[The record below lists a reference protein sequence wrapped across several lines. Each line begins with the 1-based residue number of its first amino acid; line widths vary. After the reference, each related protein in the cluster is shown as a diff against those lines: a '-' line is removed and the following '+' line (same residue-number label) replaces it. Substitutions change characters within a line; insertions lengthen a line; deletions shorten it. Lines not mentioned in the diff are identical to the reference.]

1 MVLSEQSHYAQK
13 VQSNNMDYRND
24 YSAAKAMSDSI
35 SAMENSCMIGNTTAN
50 DAVCNDEVD
59 INKENRMDKE
69 NTKSAGV
76 SHPAANMANLGK
88 NITNRDEMSAKITAL
103 NHLNKIVGFDAHN
116 SSGYIIRLIVDK
128 GERARL
134 LDEINIC
141 QNLLKEC
148 FENGCID
155 EGLRLN
161 GVINHACGIL
171 ATATNY
177 NGVQVA

>member
-24 YSAAKAMSDSI
+24 YSAAKAMSDII

-50 DAVCNDEVD
+50 DAVCNDEVE
-59 INKENRMDKE
+59 INKENQ
-69 NTKSAGV
+69 
-76 SHPAANMANLGK
+76 
-88 NITNRDEMSAKITAL
+88 MSAKISAL
-103 NHLNKIVGFDAHN
+103 NHLNEIMGFDAHN
-116 SSGYIIRLIVDK
+116 SNGYIIRLIVDK

>member
-1 MVLSEQSHYAQK
+1 MRIHPKLKNTCITMISI
-13 VQSNNMDYRND
+13 DYKKEEV
-24 YSAAKAMSDSI
+24 SA
-35 SAMENSCMIGNTTAN
+35 
-50 DAVCNDEVD
+50 V
-59 INKENRMDKE
+59 
-69 NTKSAGV
+69 AGK
-76 SHPAANMANLGK
+76 G
-88 NITNRDEMSAKITAL
+88 DEMSAKITAL

-141 QNLLKEC
+141 QNILKEC

-161 GVINHACGIL
+161 GVINHACGVL

>member
-1 MVLSEQSHYAQK
+1 
-13 VQSNNMDYRND
+13 
-24 YSAAKAMSDSI
+24 MSDII
-35 SAMENSCMIGNTTAN
+35 SAMENSNMISTATAN
-50 DAVCNDEVD
+50 DAVCNDEVE
-59 INKENRMDKE
+59 INKENQ
-69 NTKSAGV
+69 
-76 SHPAANMANLGK
+76 
-88 NITNRDEMSAKITAL
+88 MSAKISAL

-116 SSGYIIRLIVDK
+116 SNGYIIRLIVDK

>member
-13 VQSNNMDYRND
+13 VQSNTMYYHKD

-50 DAVCNDEVD
+50 DAVCNDEVE
-59 INKENRMDKE
+59 INKENQ
-69 NTKSAGV
+69 
-76 SHPAANMANLGK
+76 
-88 NITNRDEMSAKITAL
+88 MSAKISAL
-103 NHLNKIVGFDAHN
+103 NHLNEIMGFDAHN
-116 SSGYIIRLIVDK
+116 SNGYIIRLIVDK

-141 QNLLKEC
+141 QNLLVEC

-155 EGLRLN
+155 EGVRLN
-161 GVINHACGIL
+161 GVLSHACAVL
-171 ATATNY
+171 ATATNS
-177 NGVQVA
+177 NGVHVA

>member
-1 MVLSEQSHYAQK
+1 MQR
-13 VQSNNMDYRND
+13 NN
-24 YSAAKAMSDSI
+24 
-35 SAMENSCMIGNTTAN
+35 NTTA
-50 DAVCNDEVD
+50 DALP
-59 INKENRMDKE
+59 
-69 NTKSAGV
+69 S
-76 SHPAANMANLGK
+76 AANDISLGSNGINTFCGK
-88 NITNRDEMSAKITAL
+88 EIDSTLDKKDVMSAKITAL
-103 NHLNKIVGFDAHN
+103 NHLNKIVGFDSHN
-116 SSGYIIRLIVDK
+116 SNGYIIRLIVDK

>member
-1 MVLSEQSHYAQK
+1 MGINKTKGADKFQ
-13 VQSNNMDYRND
+13 
-24 YSAAKAMSDSI
+24 SAA
-35 SAMENSCMIGNTTAN
+35 
-50 DAVCNDEVD
+50 
-59 INKENRMDKE
+59 NKESYGNMVINTFCGKEIDSTLDK
-69 NTKSAGV
+69 KDV
-76 SHPAANMANLGK
+76 
-88 NITNRDEMSAKITAL
+88 MSAKITAL
-103 NHLNKIVGFDAHN
+103 NHLNKIVRFDSHN
-116 SSGYIIRLIVDK
+116 SNGYIIRLFVDK

-134 LDEINIC
+134 LDSINIC

-161 GVINHACGIL
+161 GVIGHACAIL

>member
-1 MVLSEQSHYAQK
+1 MK
-13 VQSNNMDYRND
+13 NNNYT
-24 YSAAKAMSDSI
+24 AAKAMSDSI
-35 SAMENSCMIGNTTAN
+35 SAMENSNMISTATAN
-50 DAVCNDEVD
+50 DAVCNDEVV
-59 INKENRMDKE
+59 INKENSMDKE

-76 SHPAANMANLGK
+76 SHPAANMANLGN
-88 NITNRDEMSAKITAL
+88 NIDNRDEMSAKISAL
-103 NHLNKIVGFDAHN
+103 NHLNEIMGFDAHN
-116 SSGYIIRLIVDK
+116 SNGYIIRLIVDK

-141 QNLLKEC
+141 QNLLVEC

-161 GVINHACGIL
+161 GVLGHACAVL
-171 ATATNY
+171 ATATNS

>member
-1 MVLSEQSHYAQK
+1 MYSR
-13 VQSNNMDYRND
+13 NN

-50 DAVCNDEVD
+50 DAVCNDEVE
-59 INKENRMDKE
+59 INKENQ
-69 NTKSAGV
+69 
-76 SHPAANMANLGK
+76 
-88 NITNRDEMSAKITAL
+88 MSAKITAL
-103 NHLNKIVGFDAHN
+103 NHLNKIVGFDTHN
-116 SSGYIIRLIVDK
+116 SNGYIIRLIVDK

-134 LDEINIC
+134 LNEINIC

>member
-1 MVLSEQSHYAQK
+1 MEKKEINAGPLSPADTTNG
-13 VQSNNMDYRND
+13 SNGKNST
-24 YSAAKAMSDSI
+24 SAV
-35 SAMENSCMIGNTTAN
+35 ENSNMISTATAN
-50 DAVCNDEVD
+50 DAVCNDGVE

-69 NTKSAGV
+69 NMMSAGI
-76 SHPAANMANLGK
+76 SHPAANMANLGN
-88 NITNRDEMSAKITAL
+88 NIDNRDEMSAKISAL
-103 NHLNKIVGFDAHN
+103 NHLNEIMGFDAHN
-116 SSGYIIRLIVDK
+116 SNGYIIRLIVDK

-141 QNLLKEC
+141 QNLLVEC

-161 GVINHACGIL
+161 GVLGHACAVL
-171 ATATNY
+171 ATATNS

>member
-1 MVLSEQSHYAQK
+1 MPRK
-13 VQSNNMDYRND
+13 CIINFM
-24 YSAAKAMSDSI
+24 I
-35 SAMENSCMIGNTTAN
+35 SAIVNQSAVFGQVEAQNINSNQN
-50 DAVCNDEVD
+50 E
-59 INKENRMDKE
+59 KRMQKE

-76 SHPAANMANLGK
+76 SHPAANTDNLGK

-116 SSGYIIRLIVDK
+116 SNGYIIRLIVDK

-148 FENGCID
+148 FENGCIE

-161 GVINHACGIL
+161 SVINHACGIL

>member
-1 MVLSEQSHYAQK
+1 MR
-13 VQSNNMDYRND
+13 SNNNASADALP
-24 YSAAKAMSDSI
+24 SAANDISLGSNGINTFCGKEIDS
-35 SAMENSCMIGNTTAN
+35 TL
-50 DAVCNDEVD
+50 
-59 INKENRMDKE
+59 DK
-69 NTKSAGV
+69 KDV
-76 SHPAANMANLGK
+76 
-88 NITNRDEMSAKITAL
+88 MSAKITAL
-103 NHLNKIVGFDAHN
+103 NHLNKIVGFDSHN
-116 SSGYIIRLIVDK
+116 SNGYIIRLIVDK

>member
-1 MVLSEQSHYAQK
+1 MKRKNHKGADKFQ
-13 VQSNNMDYRND
+13 
-24 YSAAKAMSDSI
+24 SAAKLGNRGNNGINAFCGKEIDS
-35 SAMENSCMIGNTTAN
+35 TL
-50 DAVCNDEVD
+50 
-59 INKENRMDKE
+59 DK
-69 NTKSAGV
+69 K
-76 SHPAANMANLGK
+76 
-88 NITNRDEMSAKITAL
+88 DEMSAKISAL
-103 NHLNKIVGFDAHN
+103 NHLNDIMGFDTHN
-116 SSGYIIRLIVDK
+116 SNGYIIRLIVDK

-134 LDEINIC
+134 LNEINIC

>member
-1 MVLSEQSHYAQK
+1 MR
-13 VQSNNMDYRND
+13 SNNNASADALP
-24 YSAAKAMSDSI
+24 SAANDISLGSNGINTFCGKEIDS
-35 SAMENSCMIGNTTAN
+35 TL
-50 DAVCNDEVD
+50 
-59 INKENRMDKE
+59 DK
-69 NTKSAGV
+69 K
-76 SHPAANMANLGK
+76 
-88 NITNRDEMSAKITAL
+88 DEMSAKFSAL
-103 NHLNKIVGFDAHN
+103 NHLNDIMGFDTHN
-116 SSGYIIRLIVDK
+116 SNGYIIRLIVDK

-161 GVINHACGIL
+161 GVINHACGVL

>member
-1 MVLSEQSHYAQK
+1 M
-13 VQSNNMDYRND
+13 RNT
-24 YSAAKAMSDSI
+24 
-35 SAMENSCMIGNTTAN
+35 N
-50 DAVCNDEVD
+50 
-59 INKENRMDKE
+59 IN
-69 NTKSAGV
+69 
-76 SHPAANMANLGK
+76 AANILPFAAHINSLGSNGINTFCGK
-88 NITNRDEMSAKITAL
+88 EIDSTLDKKDEMSAKISAL

-116 SSGYIIRLIVDK
+116 SNGYIIRLIVDK

-177 NGVQVA
+177 NGVRVA

>member
-1 MVLSEQSHYAQK
+1 MQQRNKKVADKFQSATK
-13 VQSNNMDYRND
+13 LGNFGNNGINTFCG
-24 YSAAKAMSDSI
+24 KEIDS
-35 SAMENSCMIGNTTAN
+35 TL
-50 DAVCNDEVD
+50 
-59 INKENRMDKE
+59 DKKDVM
-69 NTKSAGV
+69 N
-76 SHPAANMANLGK
+76 
-88 NITNRDEMSAKITAL
+88 AKITAL

-116 SSGYIIRLIVDK
+116 SNGYIIRLIVDK

>member
-1 MVLSEQSHYAQK
+1 MSSKTNKGADKFQ
-13 VQSNNMDYRND
+13 
-24 YSAAKAMSDSI
+24 SAA
-35 SAMENSCMIGNTTAN
+35 
-50 DAVCNDEVD
+50 
-59 INKENRMDKE
+59 NKERYGNMVINTFYGKDIDSTLDK
-69 NTKSAGV
+69 KDV
-76 SHPAANMANLGK
+76 
-88 NITNRDEMSAKITAL
+88 MSAKFSAL
-103 NHLNKIVGFDAHN
+103 NHLNDIMGFDTHN
-116 SSGYIIRLIVDK
+116 SNGYIIRLIVDK

-134 LDEINIC
+134 LNEINIC

-161 GVINHACGIL
+161 GVINHACGVL

>member
-1 MVLSEQSHYAQK
+1 MYSR
-13 VQSNNMDYRND
+13 NN

-50 DAVCNDEVD
+50 DAVCNDEVE
-59 INKENRMDKE
+59 INKENQ
-69 NTKSAGV
+69 
-76 SHPAANMANLGK
+76 
-88 NITNRDEMSAKITAL
+88 MSAKITAL

-116 SSGYIIRLIVDK
+116 SNGYIIRLIVDK

>member
-1 MVLSEQSHYAQK
+1 MYSR
-13 VQSNNMDYRND
+13 NN
-24 YSAAKAMSDSI
+24 YSAAKAMSDII
-35 SAMENSCMIGNTTAN
+35 SAMENSNMISTATAN
-50 DAVCNDEVD
+50 DAVCNDEVE
-59 INKENRMDKE
+59 INKENQ
-69 NTKSAGV
+69 
-76 SHPAANMANLGK
+76 
-88 NITNRDEMSAKITAL
+88 MSAKISAL

-116 SSGYIIRLIVDK
+116 SNGYIIRLIVDK

>member
-1 MVLSEQSHYAQK
+1 MIIT
-13 VQSNNMDYRND
+13 DYTKKEV
-24 YSAAKAMSDSI
+24 SA
-35 SAMENSCMIGNTTAN
+35 
-50 DAVCNDEVD
+50 V
-59 INKENRMDKE
+59 
-69 NTKSAGV
+69 AGK
-76 SHPAANMANLGK
+76 G
-88 NITNRDEMSAKITAL
+88 DEMSTMITAL

-116 SSGYIIRLIVDK
+116 SSGYILRLIVDK

-148 FENGCID
+148 FENGCIE

-161 GVINHACGIL
+161 SVINHACGIL

-177 NGVQVA
+177 NGVHVA

>member
-1 MVLSEQSHYAQK
+1 MKKNYNSMMAASEQMSNEI
-13 VQSNNMDYRND
+13 VTSNNN
-24 YSAAKAMSDSI
+24 
-35 SAMENSCMIGNTTAN
+35 ENLM
-50 DAVCNDEVD
+50 
-59 INKENRMDKE
+59 KKE
-69 NTKSAGV
+69 NTKSAGI
-76 SHPAANMANLGK
+76 SHPAANMANLGN

-116 SSGYIIRLIVDK
+116 SNGYIIRLIVDK

-134 LDEINIC
+134 LNEINIC

>member
-1 MVLSEQSHYAQK
+1 MNTKNIKGADKFQ
-13 VQSNNMDYRND
+13 
-24 YSAAKAMSDSI
+24 SAAKLGNRGNNGINTFCGKEIDSI
-35 SAMENSCMIGNTTAN
+35 L
-50 DAVCNDEVD
+50 
-59 INKENRMDKE
+59 DK
-69 NTKSAGV
+69 K
-76 SHPAANMANLGK
+76 
-88 NITNRDEMSAKITAL
+88 DEMSAKFSAL
-103 NHLNKIVGFDAHN
+103 NHLNDIMGFDTHN
-116 SSGYIIRLIVDK
+116 SNGYIIRLIVDK

-134 LDEINIC
+134 LYEINIC